1 MARDEAVPV
10 RKEAV
15 SRRETS
21 EVAFQSLDQSPWG
34 STLPVD
40 ATSVDLAR
48 YVTAVSEAHGDP
60 YRKKRKPRRVATD
73 CALHV

>member
-1 MARDEAVPV
+1 MRQFLSG
-10 RKEAV
+10 RRAV
-15 SRRETS
+15 SRRGTS
-21 EVAFQSLDQSPWG
+21 EVAFQSLDQSPWV

-48 YVTAVSEAHGDP
+48 YVTTVSETHGDP
-60 YRKKRKPRRVATD
+60 YRKMRKPRGVATD